1 MVNNRLQTQRGFT
14 LLEIMIT
21 LMIMVILVSLAVPG
35 YRAYV
40 IRAHRSDGIQALM
53 VAAVCQERVFT
64 RINAYD
70 ATQCGGLTDNS
81 YYNITVATQNGNQE
95 FTLTATPQGA
105 QAEDSCGALSVDQ
118 RGVRLANGSGGDTAA
133 RCWSGK
139 TYVAPS
145 T

>member
-1 MVNNRLQTQRGFT
+1 MVNHRLQTQRGFT
-14 LLEIMIT
+14 LLELMTT
-21 LMIMVILVSLAVPG
+21 LMILVILVSLAVPS
-35 YRAYV
+35 YLAYV

-53 VAAVCQERVFT
+53 AAAVCQERVFT

-95 FTLTATPQGA
+95 FTLTATPQGG
-105 QAEDSCGALSVDQ
+105 QADDSCGALSVNQ
-118 RGVRLANGSGGDTAA
+118 RGARLANGSGGETAA

-139 TYVAPS
+139 TYVAP
-145 T
+145 